1 MRLSLRSTFHRS
13 LPSSAAVLGVMAGVA
28 MLTYSRTV
36 QAQACCA
43 GAGTLAPV
51 RLAEEERWAA
61 GLLLRATQ
69 LVGQHDASGQWN
81 GVPTGVMEQGL
92 EEALGLAV
100 RLAPGWQASLQL
112 PFVQTRRA
120 VPGLEDAGGGLSD
133 VRLSGRWDVI
143 TPGELENLPGVAL
156 VAGMTLPSGK
166 AAEQAQQ
173 PMATDATG
181 LGTATVQ
188 AGAALEQTV
197 GHVLWQLSGV
207 WQHTFDRRVGDWRV
221 SYGPQLLA
229 QAAVGWAFDSGA
241 GVVLTA
247 GLRHD
252 QPTSLDGVELAGSGR
267 TATTVGLA
275 GGVPLMRGL
284 RLNATVASPLPVDG
298 VARAAMGTMAVGM
311 SLLWL
316 GY

>member
-1 MRLSLRSTFHRS
+1 MRPSLRSMSRKGVVAGMVIGGAVVF
-13 LPSSAAVLGVMAGVA
+13 AAADA
-28 MLTYSRTV
+28 

-69 LVGQHDASGQWN
+69 LVGQSDASGRWN
-81 GVPTGVMEQGL
+81 PVPPGNVEQGL
-92 EEALGLAV
+92 EQAVAVAV
-100 RLAPGWQASLQL
+100 RLAPGWQAAFQVPL
-112 PFVQTRRA
+112 VQTRRT
-120 VPGLEDAGGGLSD
+120 VPGLEDVGGGLGD
-133 VRLSGRWDVI
+133 LRLSGRWDVVA
-143 TPGELENLPGVAL
+143 PGELEHLPGVAV
-156 VAGMTLPSGK
+156 VAGATVPTGR

-173 PMATDATG
+173 PMAADATG
-181 LGTATVQ
+181 LGTGTVQ

-197 GHVLWQLSGV
+197 GHVLWQLSGA
-207 WQHTFDRRVGDWRV
+207 WQHTFDRQVGAWRV

-247 GLRHD
+247 GMRHD
-252 QPTSLDGVELAGSGR
+252 QPTALDGVELSGSGR
-267 TATTVGLA
+267 TATTLGLA

-284 RLNATVASPLPVDG
+284 RLNATVATPLPVDG
-298 VARAAMGTMAVGM
+298 LARAAMGTMAVGVN
-311 SLLWL
+311 LLWL